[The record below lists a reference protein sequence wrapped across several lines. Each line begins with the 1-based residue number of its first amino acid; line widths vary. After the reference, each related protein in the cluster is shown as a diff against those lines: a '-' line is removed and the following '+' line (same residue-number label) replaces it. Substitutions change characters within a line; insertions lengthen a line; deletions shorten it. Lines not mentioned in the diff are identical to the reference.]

1 MISTSHNTNKGR
13 YSACVPSLLPSNY
26 ILMKHQPSKVISVEG
41 LPTPVAQMLR
51 AMVRTLRDQ
60 LRSAPRSTK
69 SRSLPTWPG
78 TVKGKMTRNE
88 IYEDVG

>member
-1 MISTSHNTNKGR
+1 
-13 YSACVPSLLPSNY
+13 
-26 ILMKHQPSKVISVEG
+26 MKHMKQQQPKVISVEG

-60 LRSAPRSTK
+60 LRSTPRRTTP
-69 SRSLPTWPG
+69 RSLPTWPG
-78 TVKGKMTRNE
+78 TVKGNLTRHE